1 MSEKTASEKTC
12 GRYRIYILSPAN
24 TNGERA
30 KMLFRPRANF
40 DLAARLQREGIP
52 MGEAFA
58 FMSGLYFRGKLA
70 YAQAFAAPPPG
81 IPGSF
86 VITSS
91 YGLVPPETTIT
102 VAELQQIAAVP
113 IDAADSRYREPLE
126 RSCRTLDEIAGPE
139 CDFVLLGSVATLK
152 YLEPMFGVFGHRL
165 LFPVEFVGRGDMSRG
180 GLLLR
185 RARSGEPLVY
195 EPLGNLTRHGKRPP
209 KLERIRR
216 GGKSQ

>member
-1 MSEKTASEKTC
+1 MSEKTAFEKTC

-102 VAELQQIAAVP
+102 VAELQQIAAGP
-113 IDAADSRYREPLE
+113 IDAAGRRYRAPPE
-126 RSCRTLDEIAGPE
+126 RSCRRPDGLSEPAGE
-139 CDFVLLGSVATLK
+139 FVL
-152 YLEPMFGVFGHRL
+152 
-165 LFPVEFVGRGDMSRG
+165 RG
-180 GLLLR
+180 
-185 RARSGEPLVY
+185 
-195 EPLGNLTRHGKRPP
+195 
-209 KLERIRR
+209 
-216 GGKSQ
+216 